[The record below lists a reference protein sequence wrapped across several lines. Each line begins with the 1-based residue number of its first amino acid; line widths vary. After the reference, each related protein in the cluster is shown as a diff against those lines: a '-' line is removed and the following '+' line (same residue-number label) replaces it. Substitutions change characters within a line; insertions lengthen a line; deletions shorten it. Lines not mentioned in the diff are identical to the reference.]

1 MAILIK
7 NARVFAPK
15 DLGVVDVLMANERIL
30 AVGKDLAPN
39 LPDLQTVEAGGMI
52 MTPGFFDQHIHV
64 TGGGGEGGPA
74 TRTPELVLSELVACG
89 TTDVVGVSGTD
100 YTTRSIPNL
109 LAKVRALQA
118 EGVSA
123 WMYTSNYRCPPTLLT
138 DSIGNDLFFIPEVL
152 GVKIALGDHRSSF
165 PDVQTVLS
173 MLADIR
179 VGAMLAGKI
188 GFLHIHNGNIP
199 GAFAMYEEIV
209 SRGFPVKHIRP
220 THCGRIRHVFDSAVQ
235 FALKGGW
242 IDITTGASC
251 CFDHPAQA
259 WRQAG
264 VEAIAAGVDPTHIT
278 LSTDGHGS
286 VPRFNDKGEMVGLGV
301 GGVDGNLKE
310 TIRLIRDH
318 NMPIEQALT
327 FTTSNVAG
335 ALGIKGHGVIETG
348 ACANACLFTEDF
360 ELKGVFARGRE
371 MMRDGEILVK
381 GTFEY

>member
-251 CFDHPAQA
+251 CFDHPTQA
-259 WRQAG
+259 V
-264 VEAIAAGVDPTHIT
+264 VESIAAGVDPTHIT

>member
-39 LPDLQTVEAGGMI
+39 LPDLQTIEAGGMI

-109 LAKVRALQA
+109 LAKVRTLQA

-138 DSIGNDLFFIPEVL
+138 DSICNDLFFIPEVL

-259 WRQAG
+259 V

-301 GGVDGNLKE
+301 GSIMCNIE
-310 TIRLIRDH
+310 TVQELARRHDLTTALLPMTRTVA
-318 NMPIEQALT
+318 EALT
-327 FTTSNVAG
+327 LEG
-335 ALGIKGHGVIETG
+335 KGVIEVG
-348 ACANACLFTEDF
+348 ADADLLILNAEHEITDVFMG
-360 ELKGVFARGRE
+360 GVQC
-371 MMRDGEILVK
+371 MRAGEVIVK
-381 GTFEY
+381 GAFEE

>member
-179 VGAMLAGKI
+179 VGAMLAG
-188 GFLHIHNGNIP
+188 
-199 GAFAMYEEIV
+199 
-209 SRGFPVKHIRP
+209 
-220 THCGRIRHVFDSAVQ
+220 
-235 FALKGGW
+235 
-242 IDITTGASC
+242 
-251 CFDHPAQA
+251 
-259 WRQAG
+259 
-264 VEAIAAGVDPTHIT
+264 
-278 LSTDGHGS
+278 
-286 VPRFNDKGEMVGLGV
+286 
-301 GGVDGNLKE
+301 
-310 TIRLIRDH
+310 
-318 NMPIEQALT
+318 
-327 FTTSNVAG
+327 
-335 ALGIKGHGVIETG
+335 
-348 ACANACLFTEDF
+348 
-360 ELKGVFARGRE
+360 
-371 MMRDGEILVK
+371 
-381 GTFEY
+381 

>member
-39 LPDLQTVEAGGMI
+39 LPDLQTVEAGG

-242 IDITTGASC
+242 IDITTGGGNYMGCAA
-251 CFDHPAQA
+251 DAYDMA
-259 WRQAG
+259 VENG
-264 VEAIAAGVDPTHIT
+264 VPVNRIT
-278 LSTDGHGS
+278 MSSDGHGS
-286 VPRFNDKGEMVGLGV
+286 MPRFNEAGEMVGLGV
-301 GGVDGNLKE
+301 GSIMCNIE
-310 TIRLIRDH
+310 TVQELARRHDLTTALLPMTRTVA
-318 NMPIEQALT
+318 EALT
-327 FTTSNVAG
+327 LEG
-335 ALGIKGHGVIETG
+335 KGVIEVG
-348 ACANACLFTEDF
+348 ADADLLILNAEHEITDVFMG
-360 ELKGVFARGRE
+360 GVQC
-371 MMRDGEILVK
+371 MRAGEVIVK
-381 GTFEY
+381 GAFEE

>member
-1 MAILIK
+1 MALLIK

-15 DLGVVDVLMANERIL
+15 DLGVADVLMANERIL
-30 AVGKDLAPN
+30 AVGPDLNPN
-39 LPDLQTVEAGGMI
+39 LPDLQTIDAKGMI
-52 MTPGFFDQHIHV
+52 LTPGFFDQHIHV

-74 TRTPELVLSELVACG
+74 TRTPELQLSELIECG
-89 TTDVVGVSGTD
+89 TTNVVGVSGTD

-109 LAKVRALQA
+109 LAKVRALKA

-123 WMYTSNYRCPPTLLT
+123 WMYTSNYRCPPSLLT
-138 DSIGNDLFFIPEVL
+138 DSIGNDLFFVPEVI

-165 PDVQTVLS
+165 PDTQTVLS

-188 GFLHIHNGNIP
+188 GFLHIHTGNIP
-199 GAFAMYEEIV
+199 GTFDMFNDIV
-209 SRGFPVKHIRP
+209 SRSFPIRHIRP
-220 THCGRIRHVFDSAVQ
+220 THCGRIQHVFDDAVK
-235 FALKGGW
+235 FGLKGGW
-242 IDITTGASC
+242 IDISTGASC
-251 CFDHPAQA
+251 CFDHPATA
-259 WRQAG
+259 V
-264 VEAIAAGVDPTHIT
+264 VEAIKAGVDPTHIT
-278 LSTDGHGS
+278 MSTDGHGS

-301 GGVDGNLKE
+301 GGVTSNLAE

-318 NMPIEQALT
+318 NMPIEQAVT
-327 FTTSNVAG
+327 FTSSNVAQ
-335 ALGIKGHGVIETG
+335 ALGLAGHGVVEAG

-371 MMRDGEILVK
+371 MMRDGNVIVK

>member
-1 MAILIK
+1 MPRPILIK
-7 NARVFAPK
+7 NAEVFAPEK
-15 DLGVVDVLMANERIL
+15 LGRRDIFI
-30 AVGKDLAPN
+30 
-39 LPDLQTVEAGGMI
+39 AGGRIVAMEESLEGLSVPGLETI
-52 MTPGFFDQHIHV
+52 DACGAIVTPGLIDQHIHV

-74 TRTPELVLSELVACG
+74 TRTPELVFSELVKAG
-89 TTDVVGVSGTD
+89 VTTFLGVSGTD
-100 YTTRSIPNL
+100 SMSRSIENL
-109 LAKVRALQA
+109 LAKVRGLKQ
-118 EGVSA
+118 EGASG
-123 WMYTSNYRCPPTLLT
+123 WMWTSNYSYPVTTIT
-138 DSIGNDLFFIPEVL
+138 DSVKTELFAIPEVL
-152 GVKIALGDHRSSF
+152 GVKIALGDHRCSFPSMEEVRSIVADVRVAGMLTGKTGFVHVHLGDYTSSF
-165 PDVQTVLS
+165 
-173 MLADIR
+173 DIFD
-179 VGAMLAGKI
+179 G
-188 GFLHIHNGNIP
+188 
-199 GAFAMYEEIV
+199 IV
-209 SRGFPVKHIRP
+209 ASGLPIKHIRP
-220 THCGRIRHVFDSAVQ
+220 THVARHPAVFERAMG
-235 FALKGGW
+235 FAKQGGW

-259 WRQAG
+259 V

>member
-251 CFDHPAQA
+251 CFDHPTQA
-259 WRQAG
+259 V

>member
-1 MAILIK
+1 MTRPILIN
-7 NARVFAPK
+7 NAEVYAPEK
-15 DLGVVDVLMANERIL
+15 HGRRDILIARGRIVAMEESL
-30 AVGKDLAPN
+30 EGLSVPGLETIDACGAIV
-39 LPDLQTVEAGGMI
+39 
-52 MTPGFFDQHIHV
+52 TPGLIDQHIHV
-64 TGGGGEGGPA
+64 TGGGGEGGWKS
-74 TRTPELVLSELVACG
+74 RCPELVFSELVKAG
-89 TTDVVGVSGTD
+89 VTTFLGVSGTD
-100 YTTRSIPNL
+100 SMSRSIENL
-109 LAKVRALQA
+109 LAKVRGLKQ
-118 EGVSA
+118 EGASG
-123 WMYTSNYRCPPTLLT
+123 WMWTSNYSYPVTTIT
-138 DSIGNDLFFIPEVL
+138 DSVKTELFAIPEVL
-152 GVKIALGDHRSSF
+152 GVKIALGDHRCSFPSMEEVRSIVADVRVAGMLTGKTGFVHVHLGDYTSSF
-165 PDVQTVLS
+165 
-173 MLADIR
+173 DIFD
-179 VGAMLAGKI
+179 G
-188 GFLHIHNGNIP
+188 
-199 GAFAMYEEIV
+199 IV
-209 SRGFPVKHIRP
+209 ASGLPIKHIRP
-220 THCGRIRHVFDSAVQ
+220 THVARHPAVFERAMG
-235 FALKGGW
+235 FAKQGGW

-259 WRQAG
+259 V

>member
-123 WMYTSNYRCPPTLLT
+123 TAARRRFSPIPSATTS
-138 DSIGNDLFFIPEVL
+138 
-152 GVKIALGDHRSSF
+152 SSF
-165 PDVQTVLS
+165 PRS
-173 MLADIR
+173 
-179 VGAMLAGKI
+179 
-188 GFLHIHNGNIP
+188 
-199 GAFAMYEEIV
+199 
-209 SRGFPVKHIRP
+209 
-220 THCGRIRHVFDSAVQ
+220 SA
-235 FALKGGW
+235 
-242 IDITTGASC
+242 
-251 CFDHPAQA
+251 
-259 WRQAG
+259 
-264 VEAIAAGVDPTHIT
+264 
-278 LSTDGHGS
+278 
-286 VPRFNDKGEMVGLGV
+286 
-301 GGVDGNLKE
+301 
-310 TIRLIRDH
+310 
-318 NMPIEQALT
+318 
-327 FTTSNVAG
+327 
-335 ALGIKGHGVIETG
+335 
-348 ACANACLFTEDF
+348 
-360 ELKGVFARGRE
+360 
-371 MMRDGEILVK
+371 
-381 GTFEY
+381 